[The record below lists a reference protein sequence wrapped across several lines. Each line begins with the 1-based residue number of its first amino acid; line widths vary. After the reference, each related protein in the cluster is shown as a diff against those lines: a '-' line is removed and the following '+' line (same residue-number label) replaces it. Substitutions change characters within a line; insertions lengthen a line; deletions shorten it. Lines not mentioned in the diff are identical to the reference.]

1 MAERRDAGGGADV
14 PDGEGVISPR
24 VRRKNLLTRGGGV
37 CYDTIRVQETAP
49 SCGEMSE
56 WLKEP
61 VLKTGGAQVPV
72 GSNPTLSA
80 NFLKLHQDTRKYPSG
95 RRGSPAK
102 GVGWIKPAR
111 GFKSLLPRQLGN
123 SPYRS
128 VSRPQGGKLRRTG
141 NFLAFSRE
149 PQRSRWRLSRLT
161 DAAPPCGGVVGFT
174 ADFLRDAASLRLR
187 RGLVKFGRKC
197 YHVLRPLMY
206 LMEVRKCVGLEREF
220 CWPSLRSF
228 CA

>member
-1 MAERRDAGGGADV
+1 M
-14 PDGEGVISPR
+14 
-24 VRRKNLLTRGGGV
+24 
-37 CYDTIRVQETAP
+37 RVQETAP

-80 NFLKLHQDTRKYPSG
+80 NFSKVNQDLRKYPSG

-111 GFKSLLPRQLGN
+111 GFKSLLPRQLRN

-141 NFLAFSRE
+141 NSFAFSRE
-149 PQRSRWRLSRLT
+149 PLRWVR
-161 DAAPPCGGVVGFT
+161 GGLFGG
-174 ADFLRDAASLRLR
+174 RRIASLAAFIIHA
-187 RGLVKFGRKC
+187 VEKESKIFYTCFNDIWNIKNIT
-197 YHVLRPLMY
+197 
-206 LMEVRKCVGLEREF
+206 
-220 CWPSLRSF
+220 
-228 CA
+228 